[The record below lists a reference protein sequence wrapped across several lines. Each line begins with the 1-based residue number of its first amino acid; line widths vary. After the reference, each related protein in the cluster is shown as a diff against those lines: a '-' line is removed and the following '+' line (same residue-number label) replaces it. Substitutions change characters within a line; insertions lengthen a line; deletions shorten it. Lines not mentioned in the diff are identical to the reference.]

1 MTAKAEEETV
11 ELEEKMKECG
21 LKLSSVLAEIE
32 ADKETQVSRSAIYRE
47 QVRTFCV
54 SEISQ
59 KLNGCLFGHVKNAVM
74 S

>member
-32 ADKETQVSRSAIYRE
+32 ADKETQVARSAIYRE
-47 QVRTFCV
+47 QVAQLTTL
-54 SEISQ
+54 S
-59 KLNGCLFGHVKNAVM
+59 AA
-74 S
+74 